1 MYFGFNYG
9 GLNPETVVSIY
20 EDVENDARDEILKNG
35 GSISHHHGIG
45 KIRKRFIKRT
55 LPPMALDLMQNV
67 KESLDPKNIF
77 AINNTIY
84 RSAEEEKEDLEG
96 NH

>member
-1 MYFGFNYG
+1 
-9 GLNPETVVSIY
+9 VVSIY
-20 EDVENDARDEILKNG
+20 EDVENDARDEIMKSG

-55 LPPMALDLMQNV
+55 LPPMALELMQNV
-67 KESLDPKNIF
+67 KEKLDPKNIF

-84 RSAEEEKEDLEG
+84 RSEEEEKEDLEG
-96 NH
+96 HH